1 MSFNIGLSGLRAA
14 SKDLNVTGN
23 NIANAGTVGFKQSRA
38 EFSDVYAASV
48 LGTGKNPQGSG
59 VLMSNISQQF
69 NQGNINYT
77 QNALDLAINGNGFF
91 QVSNN
96 GAVSYTR
103 AGYFGTDRQGF
114 LVDNFGYKL
123 QGFPVDGN
131 GNLQNG
137 VVGDLQIQTTNQE
150 PKATSTINTAF
161 NLNST
166 LKSPVTWQT
175 TFDGVLQ
182 SAYDTAY
189 SDALT
194 TEGQAAYVASLTA
207 SGDAAYDDWLTDIG
221 DIAYDDALEAGGDEV
236 AAEAARA
243 AALANPGNISDAEA
257 ARAAALVDP
266 ENIATA
272 EAARVMQA
280 EVAGN
285 AAKVLPDNLDQA
297 REAADATFDPTDPT
311 TYNNSTS
318 LNVYDSQG
326 NAHVMTQYFVKTGA
340 NSWDMKV
347 LIDGRNPD
355 DPTGTQPYVL
365 GLAFDAS
372 GALQSITGDE
382 ATELFSIDHGTNKVT
397 LNAAT
402 GNPPSGGWVP
412 AIPNGATPATWSPN
426 GALANPEGIVLDFSK
441 SSQFASAFAVNSVA
455 QDGYTTGELAG
466 LEIDDTGVIFARYT
480 NGQSKVQGQIILANF
495 ANVQGLTPVGKTQW
509 VQSFESGEPVV
520 GTPGSGTLGALQAG
534 ALEDSNV
541 ELSDQ
546 LVNLIVAQRNYQ
558 ANAKTIETESAITQ
572 TIINLR

>member
-103 AGYFGTDRQGF
+103 AGYFGTDREGF

-175 TFDGVLQ
+175 TYDGIVDE
-182 SAYDTAY
+182 AY
-189 SDALT
+189 
-194 TEGQAAYVASLTA
+194 QAAYAPAYSAELT
-207 SGDAAYDDWLTDIG
+207 TRT
-221 DIAYDDALEAGGDEV
+221 
-236 AAEAARA
+236 AEYYTNEGI
-243 AALANPGNISDAEA
+243 NPAT
-257 ARAAALVDP
+257 
-266 ENIATA
+266 ATA
-272 EAARVMQA
+272 EEQAAAQA
-280 EVAGN
+280 YAAPYAQEVGTTAGN
-285 AAKVLPDNLDQA
+285 AAAALPATVTAA
-297 REAADATFDPTDPT
+297 RTAADATFDPTDPT

-347 LIDGRNPD
+347 LIDGRNPA
-355 DPTGTQPYVL
+355 DPGQQPPQPYVM
-365 GLAFDAS
+365 GLTFNSS
-372 GALQSITGDE
+372 GALTGIANPE
-382 ATELFSIDHGTNKVT
+382 SGPFSVGPDLKVT
-397 LNAAT
+397 LNSASAT
-402 GNPPSGGWVP
+402 NPNGWVP
-412 AIPNGATPATWSPN
+412 AISDGGTPATWSPN
-426 GALANPEGIVLDFSK
+426 GALANPDGIVLDFSK

>member
-103 AGYFGTDRQGF
+103 AGYFGTDRSGF

-137 VVGDLQIQTTNQE
+137 VVGDLQIQTTNQA
-150 PKATSTINTAF
+150 PKATSKIDTAF

-166 LKSPVTWQT
+166 QKPPITWQT
-175 TFDGVLQ
+175 SYDNEINRQFEAEVQ
-182 SAYDTAY
+182 SRITAGAADR
-189 SDALT
+189 SAAVTSMTADNWTANASQAL
-194 TEGQAAYVASLTA
+194 
-207 SGDAAYDDWLTDIG
+207 
-221 DIAYDDALEAGGDEV
+221 
-236 AAEAARA
+236 A
-243 AALANPGNISDAEA
+243 AANG
-257 ARAAALVDP
+257 
-266 ENIATA
+266 
-272 EAARVMQA
+272 
-280 EVAGN
+280 
-285 AAKVLPDNLDQA
+285 
-297 REAADATFDPTDPT
+297 TFNPTDPT
-311 TYNNSTS
+311 TYNSSTS
-318 LNVYDSQG
+318 LNIYDSQG

-340 NSWDMKV
+340 NTWDMKV
-347 LIDGRNPD
+347 LVDGRNPNN
-355 DPTGTQPYVL
+355 P
-365 GLAFDAS
+365 AS
-372 GALQSITGDE
+372 VDEYNTTLRFTPDGKLDIANMAAGGD
-382 ATELFSIDHGTNKVT
+382 
-397 LNAAT
+397 LNFNQAT
-402 GNPPSGGWVP
+402 GQMILNNWTP
-412 AIPNGATPATWSPN
+412 AISSGDTWVANGATAVPITVD
-426 GALANPEGIVLDFSK
+426 LTK
-441 SSQFASAFAVNSVA
+441 STQYASAFAVNSVA

>member
-103 AGYFGTDRQGF
+103 AGYFGTDREGF

-123 QGFPVDGN
+123 QGFPVDNN

-137 VVGDLQIQTTNQE
+137 VVGNLQVQTTNQA
-150 PKATSTINTAF
+150 PKATSQINTAF

-166 LKSPVTWQT
+166 QKAPATWQAT
-175 TFDGVLQ
+175 YDANVLEQLRAPSLAPATFKAAELNNIDLALDWETDLQ
-182 SAYDTAY
+182 SSSGFYNQE
-189 SDALT
+189 LK
-194 TEGQAAYVASLTA
+194 AAYNA
-207 SGDAAYDDWLTDIG
+207 
-221 DIAYDDALEAGGDEV
+221 IAPKAETFTEAGVRDDTRYLAAIQSAISTALAQASAAVMQNKDAV
-236 AAEAARA
+236 AAANAETAAGA
-243 AALANPGNISDAEA
+243 ASKTFNPA
-257 ARAAALVDP
+257 
-266 ENIATA
+266 
-272 EAARVMQA
+272 
-280 EVAGN
+280 
-285 AAKVLPDNLDQA
+285 
-297 REAADATFDPTDPT
+297 DPT
-311 TYNNSTS
+311 TYNSSTS
-318 LNVYDSQG
+318 LNIYDSQG

-340 NSWDMKV
+340 NTWDMKV
-347 LIDGRNPD
+347 LIDGRNPANPGEQP
-355 DPTGTQPYVL
+355 PTPYVM
-365 GLAFDAS
+365 GLEFDSS
-372 GALQSITGDE
+372 GALKSIETGGS
-382 ATELFSIDHGTNKVT
+382 ALFSVSADNKIT
-397 LNAAT
+397 LRSASSVGSND
-402 GNPPSGGWVP
+402 GWVP
-412 AIPNGATPATWSPN
+412 AISNGATPATWSAN
-426 GALANPEGIVLDFSK
+426 GALANPGGIVLDFSK
-441 SSQFASAFAVNSVA
+441 SSQYASAFAVNSVA

-480 NGQSKVQGQIILANF
+480 NGQSKVQGQIVLANF

>member
-69 NQGNINYT
+69 NQGNVNYT

-103 AGYFGTDRQGF
+103 AGYFGTDREGF

-123 QGFPVDGN
+123 QGFPVDNN

-137 VVGDLQIQTTNQE
+137 VVGNLQVQTTNQA
-150 PKATSTINTAF
+150 PKATSQINTAF

-166 LKSPVTWQT
+166 QKAPATWQASY
-175 TFDGVLQ
+175 DGVIDKVYRDNFTTE
-182 SAYDTAY
+182 SALVPLLSAGGTNAARGQAY
-189 SDALT
+189 MDAL
-194 TEGQAAYVASLTA
+194 ASSPSLTV
-207 SGDAAYDDWLTDIG
+207 YDQAIIDHMG
-221 DIAYDDALEAGGDEV
+221 DITSSTVEEVGQKLAGAIAAAEV
-236 AAEAARA
+236 AAVEIAKAASGA
-243 AALANPGNISDAEA
+243 DDVKLLALRTAN
-257 ARAAALVDP
+257 
-266 ENIATA
+266 
-272 EAARVMQA
+272 
-280 EVAGN
+280 
-285 AAKVLPDNLDQA
+285 
-297 REAADATFDPTDPT
+297 ATFNPADPT
-311 TYNNSTS
+311 TYNSSTS
-318 LNVYDSQG
+318 LNIYDSQG
-326 NAHVMTQYFVKTGA
+326 NAHVMTQYFVKTSA
-340 NSWDMKV
+340 NTWDMKV
-347 LIDGRNPD
+347 LIDGRNPA
-355 DPTGTQPYVL
+355 DPAQEPPQPYVM
-365 GLAFDAS
+365 GLTFNSS
-372 GALQSITGDE
+372 GALTSVDNGGS
-382 ATELFSIDHGTNKVT
+382 ALFSVAPDLKVT
-397 LNAAT
+397 LNSAT
-402 GNPPSGGWVP
+402 GNPPTGGWIP
-412 AIPNGATPATWSPN
+412 AISNGATPATWSAN
-426 GALANPEGIVLDFSK
+426 GALANPGGIVLDFSK
-441 SSQFASAFAVNSVA
+441 SSQYASAFAVNSVG

>member
-103 AGYFGTDRQGF
+103 AGYFGTDREGF

-175 TFDGVLQ
+175 T
-182 SAYDTAY
+182 Y
-189 SDALT
+189 
-194 TEGQAAYVASLTA
+194 
-207 SGDAAYDDWLTDIG
+207 
-221 DIAYDDALEAGGDEV
+221 
-236 AAEAARA
+236 
-243 AALANPGNISDAEA
+243 DAELD
-257 ARAAALVDP
+257 RQY
-266 ENIATA
+266 E
-272 EAARVMQA
+272 A
-280 EVAGN
+280 EVQQRIDDG
-285 AAKVLPDNLDQA
+285 AAD
-297 REAADATFDPTDPT
+297 REAAIAAMEADNWAADASLALAEANATFDPTDPT

-347 LIDGRNPD
+347 LIDGRNPA
-355 DPTGTQPYVL
+355 DPGQEPPQPYVM
-365 GLAFDAS
+365 GLTFNSS
-372 GALQSITGDE
+372 GALTGIANPE
-382 ATELFSIDHGTNKVT
+382 SGPFSVGPDLKVT
-397 LNAAT
+397 LNSASAT
-402 GNPPSGGWVP
+402 NPNGWVP
-412 AIPNGATPATWSPN
+412 AISDGGTPATWSPN
-426 GALANPEGIVLDFSK
+426 GALANPDGIVLDFSK